1 MRPKKKGT
9 FFSQWK
15 DGTKHKY
22 PKTPRK
28 TQLGPQRVFHASP
41 IRILPPRVL
50 RNLLSVMC
58 GCPLCTDGSEGPPF
72 LASQC
77 NPVDKRDTFWMCVTS
92 LRPFCAWIHV
102 PHQGGVRSKRVK
114 TLVEAAALFVKAER
128 ERKGDPR
135 LTYDIPHMVES
146 TRVVF
151 QKKNIL
157 FRDLPLDSIRQNAV
171 VTAIVSHSDY
181 RCVNL
186 FPTLP
191 MPQKRKT
198 PSTQQ
203 PLRHTRHTPSA
214 SASSASAASSV
225 SASSSSFAVS
235 SALASSSSS
244 SSSSSALASST
255 LASSALASS
264 SSSAASTS
272 FPCFS
277 SLHRSSSV
285 GGADDGSLSTL
296 PYTAKA
302 IGGDVENVSSIL
314 HECPNRWDESVPRD
328 LIRWGAKPPLLKV
341 ERLGTSGTYPDVECY
356 FGQPD
361 GTVSSP
367 LWLPLVVLRV
377 NYPSF
382 VSHFKNPTS
391 YRAIGGGVA

>member
-1 MRPKKKGT
+1 MRPKKKVLQPVEGWYET
-9 FFSQWK
+9 QVPEDAAQNATRPATRLPRLS
-15 DGTKHKY
+15 DSY
-22 PKTPRK
+22 PQT
-28 TQLGPQRVFHASP
+28 
-41 IRILPPRVL
+41 PRVL

-214 SASSASAASSV
+214 SASSAA
-225 SASSSSFAVS
+225 
-235 SALASSSSS
+235 
-244 SSSSSALASST
+244 SSSSSALAP
-255 LASSALASS
+255 S

-277 SLHRSSSV
+277 SLHRPSSV
-285 GGADDGSLSTL
+285 GGADDGSLATL

-341 ERLGTSGTYPDVECY
+341 DRLGTTGTYPDVECY

-361 GTVSSP
+361 GSVSSP